1 MRASGYGTR
10 RPCDAVIAAAHTID
24 CAHAAFVTMWVALT
38 LSLAAT
44 KWTDF
49 SSDFIGVERE
59 FPLPTILSFVDS
71 GSHEQRG

>member
-1 MRASGYGTR
+1 
-10 RPCDAVIAAAHTID
+10 
-24 CAHAAFVTMWVALT
+24 MWVALT

-44 KWTDF
+44 KGTDF